1 MAQRGFRGINAW
13 FTPGATVDLWLACSA
28 QGNTEELHR
37 QGMLLL
43 MTEHGSEVVS
53 IACELWR
60 RTALHE
66 DRVADLLMGGFEAW
80 VHGAAEPPAEAER
93 FLRWVLDELERATIP
108 AALPLESIPEQWH
121 RPLAVRH
128 RVQGWACHQLIALAR
143 SSGDEDRLRRAEAVA
158 FAVYA
163 QMHASF
169 APPAAAAFLAAHP
182 HPALEVS
189 AADAPTAELPLQPS
203 PQANVSA

>member
-1 MAQRGFRGINAW
+1 MAQRGLRGINAW
-13 FTPGATVDLWLACSA
+13 FTPGATVDLWLACGV
-28 QGNTEELHR
+28 QGNTAELHR

-43 MTEHGSEVVS
+43 MTEHGAEVVS

-66 DRVADLLMGGFEAW
+66 DRVADLLMGGYEAW
-80 VHGAAEPPAEAER
+80 VHGSRQAPPEAER

-108 AALPLESIPEQWH
+108 GSLPLESIPEQW
-121 RPLAVRH
+121 RGPLAVRH
-128 RVQGWACHQLIALAR
+128 RVQGWACHQLIDLAR
-143 SSGDEDRLRRAEAVA
+143 AAGDEDRVRRAEAIA

-169 APPAAAAFLAAHP
+169 APPAAVAFLAARP
-182 HPALEVS
+182 HPALDVPAS
-189 AADAPTAELPLQPS
+189 DAPTAELPVQPS
-203 PQANVSA
+203 PQVNLTA